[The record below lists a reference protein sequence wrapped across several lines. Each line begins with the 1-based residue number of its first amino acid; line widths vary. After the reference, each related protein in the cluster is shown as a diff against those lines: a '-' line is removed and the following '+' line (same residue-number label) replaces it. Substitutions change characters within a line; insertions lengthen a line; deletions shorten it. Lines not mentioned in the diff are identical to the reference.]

1 MKVHIKYYA
10 KYAEYAGTKKED
22 LEVENMTLQQLLAF
36 IRGKYPKMKEDKTS
50 LVALND
56 RIEKEDKTVSDG
68 DNISIFPPVSGG

>member
-22 LEVENMTLQQLLAF
+22 LEIGNMTLHELLTF
-36 IRGKYPKMKEDKTS
+36 LKGKYPKMKEDKTS

-56 RIEKEDKTVSDG
+56 RFEKDDKAISDG

>member
-10 KYAEYAGTKKED
+10 KYAEYAGTKRED
-22 LEVENMTLQQLLAF
+22 LEVEDMTLQELLAF
-36 IRGKYPKMKEDKTS
+36 LRKKYPKMSEDKTS

-56 RIEKEDKTVSDG
+56 RFEKDDKTISDG